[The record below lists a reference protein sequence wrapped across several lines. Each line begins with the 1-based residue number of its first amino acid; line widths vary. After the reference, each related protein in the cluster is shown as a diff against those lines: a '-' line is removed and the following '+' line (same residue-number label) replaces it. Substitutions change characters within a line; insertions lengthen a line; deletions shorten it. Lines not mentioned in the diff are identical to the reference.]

1 MIKYFLGIDVGGT
14 KTRALI
20 ADETGRAVGFGVSGP
35 GNHEGVG
42 YDGLSRAMCVA
53 FKQAAASAGIKPAQ
67 IAWAGFGIGGYDWP
81 SEREPHLK
89 AIGGLGLRAPV
100 EIVNDAVLGL
110 LAGTGDGWGV
120 AVVSGTGC
128 NCWGWDRTRQHIGH
142 VTGHGF
148 EMGEG
153 AGASELI
160 IKAMQAV
167 SYEWTRRG
175 PATQLTAAFLRHTGA
190 HDLADLLEGVLQ
202 HKYELDS
209 EAAPLVFQVA
219 EAGDVVANEVIRWAG
234 CELGEMAT
242 AVIRQLGFEKS
253 DFDVILTGSMFDG
266 GSLLIE
272 PMRQTVHALAPG
284 ARLVRLA
291 APPVVGAVL
300 LGMEQAWVKISADIR
315 RKLSETSSL
324 MQNHG

>member
-1 MIKYFLGIDVGGT
+1 MIKYFLGIDIGGT

-42 YDGLSRAMCVA
+42 YDGLSRVMRVA
-53 FKQAAASAGIKPAQ
+53 FKQAAALAGIKPAQ
-67 IAWAGFGIGGYDWP
+67 IVGAGFGIGGYDWP

-89 AIGGLGLRAPV
+89 AIGGLGLKAPV

-110 LAGTGDGWGV
+110 LAGTGDGWGI

-153 AGASELI
+153 AGASELM

-190 HDLADLLEGVLQ
+190 RDLSDLLEGVLQ

-209 EAAPLVFQVA
+209 EAAPLVFKVA
-219 EAGDVVANEVIRWAG
+219 EAGDAVANEVIRWAG

-242 AVIRQLGFEKS
+242 AVIRQLGFEKL

-266 GSLLIE
+266 GPLLIE

-291 APPVVGAVL
+291 VPPVVGAVL
-300 LGMEQAWVKISADIR
+300 LGMEQARVKISADIR
-315 RKLSETSSL
+315 RKLSEFSSF